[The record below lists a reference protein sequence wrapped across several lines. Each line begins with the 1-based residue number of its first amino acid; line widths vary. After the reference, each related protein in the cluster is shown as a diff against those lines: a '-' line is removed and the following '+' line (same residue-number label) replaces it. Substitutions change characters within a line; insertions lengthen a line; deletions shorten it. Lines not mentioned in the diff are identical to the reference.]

1 MAKHFSKAERLQI
14 EKSLLTFSRKLFLAK
29 GIRAM
34 SVERLCEVAQISKG
48 TFYSFYESK
57 FDLFLAIAEAQEKA
71 GYDKIIEF
79 TDIFIGES
87 TDYVGQL
94 FDQIH
99 EIYLADP
106 IIEIAT
112 RPKEFEQ
119 FIQKVSK
126 ERWDEYWAFGKIHCH
141 DPLTKLAIDRKLI
154 RASAFDE
161 NLLQELVSLLG
172 QIATRR
178 NVLHEKRYR
187 THIGHL
193 RDTFIFKLA
202 INGETGWL

>member
-1 MAKHFSKAERLQI
+1 MAKHFSKAERQRI
-14 EKSLLTFSRKLFLAK
+14 ENSLLVAARTLFLK
-29 GIRAM
+29 NGVRAIN
-34 SVERLCEVAQISKG
+34 VDQLCETTGISKG

-57 FDLFLAIAEAQEKA
+57 FDLFLAIVEASEKA
-71 GYDKIIEF
+71 CYDKIIGF
-79 TDIFIGES
+79 TDLFIGTS

-94 FDQIH
+94 FDRIH
-99 EIYLADP
+99 ADYQADP
-106 IIEIAT
+106 VKEVAT
-112 RPKEFEQ
+112 RPQEFER

-126 ERWDEYWAFGKIHCH
+126 QRWDEYWLFGKIHCH
-141 DPLTKLAIDRKLI
+141 DPLTKLAIERKLMHTT
-154 RASAFDE
+154 ALEE

-178 NVLHEKRYR
+178 NVLHEQRYR

-202 INGETGWL
+202 VNGDAGWL